1 MMNSLRLKLL
11 MIIVALG
18 NLSVCVMAQQD
29 SLSIKM
35 DALFKEMDHTKHPGF
50 SLSIITNGNVF
61 LRNSY
66 GMANLENGTP
76 FRESTVSD
84 LGSVAK
90 HITNYAILHLIKEK
104 KLAFSDKLL
113 TFFPTLINKSS
124 GDITILQLMQHT
136 SGLREIYSKLSLQ
149 GGRMGHPIFQ
159 EDALQ
164 LVEMSEDQN
173 FPAGSAFSYCNT
185 GYMLLAEIIQNV
197 SNLSYEA
204 YLNDKIFQPL
214 GMNKSFVMDKQ
225 GEIFPDMANS
235 YSPSNKQWTAVYD
248 NSTAFGQGGI
258 YMSLDDIEKWFIHL
272 TNAGKQEEPPI
283 NSLLKKVVL
292 TKGDTLNYALGIEN
306 DTFMNIPLWQH
317 TGSSAGYRTAFT
329 WIPSTNQVIILKSNY
344 SSFDAI
350 KTTEKIISLL
360 FSLPPKNEMQKSN
373 PTAKVT
379 EALTID
385 IHDAPGW
392 LGDYFCKE
400 MDVRYSFQL
409 LNNTL
414 HCTHPI
420 RGQAEVKKTS
430 DGKYSARPFFTSLRP
445 ITDKKGNITHIF
457 MDTSDL
463 IHLKF
468 EKMQ

>member
-11 MIIVALG
+11 IIVALG
-18 NLSVCVMAQQD
+18 NLSVCVMAQQE

-35 DALFKEMDHTKHPGF
+35 DALFKEIDHTKHPGF
-50 SLSIITNGNVF
+50 SLSIITNGNVSF
-61 LRNSY
+61 SNSY

-104 KLAFSDKLL
+104 KLAFSDKLS

-136 SGLREIYSKLSLQ
+136 SGLREIYSKLALQ

-159 EDALQ
+159 EDALH

-185 GYMLLAEIIQNV
+185 GYMLMAEIIQKV

-204 YLNDKIFQPL
+204 FLNDKIFQPL
-214 GMNKSFVMDKQ
+214 GMTNSFVMDKQ

-235 YSPSNKQWTAVYD
+235 YSPSNNQWATMYD

-272 TNAGKQEEPPI
+272 TKAGEQGEQPI
-283 NSLLKKVVL
+283 YSLLKKAVL
-292 TKGDTLNYALGIEN
+292 TNGDTLNYALGIEN
-306 DTFMNIPLWQH
+306 DIFKNINFWQH

-360 FSLPPKNEMQKSN
+360 FSLPQENEMPKTP
-373 PTAKVT
+373 PTTKAT
-379 EALTID
+379 DALPMGLL
-385 IHDAPGW
+385 DAQAW
-392 LGDYFCKE
+392 QGDYFCKE
-400 MDVRYSFQL
+400 MDVRYSFQFS
-409 LNNTL
+409 NNTL
-414 HCTHPI
+414 YCIHPI

-430 DGKYSARPFFTSLRP
+430 DGKYSAVPFFTSLRP

-463 IHLKF
+463 IYLKF
-468 EKMQ
+468 EKMR

>member
-1 MMNSLRLKLL
+1 MTNSMRLKIL
-11 MIIVALG
+11 MIIALG
-18 NLSVCVMAQQD
+18 NLSVCVIAQQE

-35 DALFKEMDHTKHPGF
+35 DALFKEKDHTKHPGF
-50 SLSIITNGNVF
+50 SLSIITNGNVSF
-61 LRNSY
+61 RNSY

-90 HITNYAILHLIKEK
+90 HITNYAILHLIKEN
-104 KLAFSDKLL
+104 KLAFSDKLS

-124 GDITILQLMQHT
+124 GDITMLQLMQHT
-136 SGLREIYSKLSLQ
+136 SGLREIYSKLALQ

-159 EDALQ
+159 EDALH
-164 LVEMSEDQN
+164 LVEMSEEQN

-185 GYMLLAEIIQNV
+185 GYMLLAEIIQKV
-197 SNLSYEA
+197 SNLSFEA
-204 YLNDKIFQPL
+204 YLNEKIFQPL
-214 GMNKSFVMDKQ
+214 GMSKSFVMDIQ
-225 GEIFPDMANS
+225 GEIFTDMANS
-235 YSPSNKQWTAVYD
+235 YSPSNNQWTAVYD

-272 TNAGKQEEPPI
+272 TNAGKQGEPPI
-283 NSLLKKVVL
+283 YSLLKKAVL
-292 TKGDTLNYALGIEN
+292 TNGDTLNYALGIEN
-306 DTFMNIPLWQH
+306 DTFVNIPFWQH

-350 KTTEKIISLL
+350 KTTQEIMSLL
-360 FSLPPKNEMQKSN
+360 FSIPPENEIPKTTTTKATDALPMG
-373 PTAKVT
+373 
-379 EALTID
+379 LL
-385 IHDAPGW
+385 DAQAW

-400 MDVRYSFQL
+400 MDVRYSIQL
-409 LNNTL
+409 LDNTL
-414 HCTHPI
+414 YCFHPI
-420 RGQAEVKKTS
+420 RGKAEVKKTS
-430 DGKYSARPFFTSLRP
+430 DGKYSARPFFTSIRP
-445 ITDKKGNITHIF
+445 IMDKKGNITHIF

>member
-1 MMNSLRLKLL
+1 MINSLRLKLL
-11 MIIVALG
+11 MIVALG
-18 NLSVCVMAQQD
+18 NLSVCVMAQQE

-35 DALFKEMDHTKHPGF
+35 DALFEEIDHTKHPGF
-50 SLSIITNGNVF
+50 SLSIITNGNVSF
-61 LRNSY
+61 RNSY

-90 HITNYAILHLIKEK
+90 HITNFAILHLIKEK
-104 KLAFSDKLL
+104 KLAFSDKLS

-124 GDITILQLMQHT
+124 GNLTILQLMQHT
-136 SGLREIYSKLSLQ
+136 SGLREIYSKLALQ

-164 LVEMSEDQN
+164 LVEMSEGQN

-185 GYMLLAEIIQNV
+185 GYMLLAEIIQKV
-197 SNLSYEA
+197 SNLSYEG

-225 GEIFPDMANS
+225 GKIFPDMANS
-235 YSPSNKQWTAVYD
+235 YSPSNNQWTAVYD

-272 TNAGKQEEPPI
+272 TNAGKQGKPPI
-283 NSLLKKVVL
+283 YSLLKKAIL
-292 TKGDTLNYALGIEN
+292 TNGDTLNYALGIEN
-306 DTFMNIPLWQH
+306 DTFVNIPFWQH

-350 KTTEKIISLL
+350 KTTEKIMSLL
-360 FSLPPKNEMQKSN
+360 FSLSQENEIPKTTTTKA
-373 PTAKVT
+373 TD
-379 EALTID
+379 ALPMSIQ
-385 IHDAPGW
+385 DAQGW

-414 HCTHPI
+414 YCIHPI

-457 MDTSDL
+457 MDTADL

>member
-1 MMNSLRLKLL
+1 MTNSLCLKLL
-11 MIIVALG
+11 MIVALG
-18 NLSVCVMAQQD
+18 NLSVCVMAQQE

-35 DALFKEMDHTKHPGF
+35 DALFKEKDHTKHPGF
-50 SLSIITNGNVF
+50 SLSIITNGNVSF
-61 LRNSY
+61 RNSY

-90 HITNYAILHLIKEK
+90 HITNYAILQLIKEK
-104 KLAFSDKLL
+104 KLSFSDKLS
-113 TFFPTLINKSS
+113 TFFPTLLNKSS

-136 SGLREIYSKLSLQ
+136 SGLREIYSKLALQ

-164 LVEMSEDQN
+164 LVEMSEEQN

-185 GYMLLAEIIQNV
+185 GYMLLAEIIQKV
-197 SNLSYEA
+197 SHLSYEA
-204 YLNDKIFQPL
+204 YLNEKIFQPL
-214 GMNKSFVMDKQ
+214 GMSHSFVMDIQ
-225 GEIFPDMANS
+225 GEIFPEMANS
-235 YSPSNKQWTAVYD
+235 YSPSNNQWTAVYD

-272 TNAGKQEEPPI
+272 TKAGKQEEPPI
-283 NSLLKKVVL
+283 YSLLKKAVL
-292 TKGDTLNYALGIEN
+292 TIGDTLNYALGIEN
-306 DTFMNIPLWQH
+306 DIFKNINFWQH

-350 KTTEKIISLL
+350 KTTQEIMSLL
-360 FSLPPKNEMQKSN
+360 FSIPPENEIPKTPSTTKSTESLPIGIQDTQS
-373 PTAKVT
+373 
-379 EALTID
+379 
-385 IHDAPGW
+385 W
-392 LGDYFCKE
+392 QGDYFCKE
-400 MDVRYSFQL
+400 MDVRYSFQF

-414 HCTHPI
+414 YCIHPN

-445 ITDKKGNITHIF
+445 IMDKKGNITHIF

-468 EKMQ
+468 EKMR

>member
-1 MMNSLRLKLL
+1 MLNSLRLKLL
-11 MIIVALG
+11 MIVALG
-18 NLSVCVMAQQD
+18 NLSVCVMAQQE

-35 DALFKEMDHTKHPGF
+35 DALFKEIDHTKHPGF
-50 SLSIITNGNVF
+50 SLSIITNGNVSF
-61 LRNSY
+61 RNSY
-66 GMANLENGTP
+66 GMANLEIGTP

-104 KLAFSDKLL
+104 KLAFSDKLS

-124 GDITILQLMQHT
+124 GDITMLQLMQHT
-136 SGLREIYSKLSLQ
+136 SGLREIYSKLALQ

-159 EDALQ
+159 EDALY
-164 LVEMSEDQN
+164 LVEMSEGQN

-185 GYMLLAEIIQNV
+185 GYMLLAEIIQKV

-204 YLNDKIFQPL
+204 YLNEKIFQPL
-214 GMNKSFVMDKQ
+214 GMSKSFVMDKQ

-235 YSPSNKQWTAVYD
+235 YSPLNNQWATMYD

-272 TNAGKQEEPPI
+272 TNAGKQGEIPI
-283 NSLLKKVVL
+283 YSLLKKAVL
-292 TKGDTLNYALGIEN
+292 TNGDTLNYALGIEN
-306 DTFMNIPLWQH
+306 DTFVNLPFWQH

-350 KTTEKIISLL
+350 KTTQEIMSIL
-360 FSLPPKNEMQKSN
+360 FSIPAKNEMPKTPLSKS
-373 PTAKVT
+373 AD
-379 EALTID
+379 AFSMD
-385 IHDAPGW
+385 IQAAQGW
-392 LGDYFCKE
+392 QGDFYCKE

-414 HCTHPI
+414 YCIHPI
-420 RGQAEVKKTS
+420 RGQAEVKKAS

-445 ITDKKGNITHIF
+445 VMDKKGNITHIF

-468 EKMQ
+468 EKMR

>member
-18 NLSVCVMAQQD
+18 NLSVCVMAQQE

-35 DALFKEMDHTKHPGF
+35 DALFREMDHTKHPGF

-104 KLAFSDKLL
+104 KLAFSDKLS

-385 IHDAPGW
+385 IHDAQGW

-420 RGQAEVKKTS
+420 RGQAEVKKAS
-430 DGKYSARPFFTSLRP
+430 DGKYSALPFFTSLRP

>member
-1 MMNSLRLKLL
+1 MINSLHFNLL
-11 MIIVALG
+11 LIVTVSTFSICA
-18 NLSVCVMAQQD
+18 MAQQE

-35 DALFKEMDHTKHPGF
+35 DELFKEKDHTKHPGF
-50 SLSIITNGNVF
+50 SLSIITNGNVYF
-61 LRNSY
+61 RNSY

-90 HITNYAILHLIKEK
+90 HITNYAILHLIKEN
-104 KLAFSDKLL
+104 KLAFSDKLS

-185 GYMLLAEIIQNV
+185 GYMLLAEIIQKV

-235 YSPSNKQWTAVYD
+235 YSPSNNQWTAVYD

-272 TNAGKQEEPPI
+272 TNAGKQGKPPI
-283 NSLLKKVVL
+283 NSLLKKAVL
-292 TKGDTLNYALGIEN
+292 TNGDTLNYALGIEN
-306 DTFMNIPLWQH
+306 DTFVNIPFWQH

-350 KTTEKIISLL
+350 KTTEKIMSLL
-360 FSLPPKNEMQKSN
+360 FSLSQENEIPKTTTTKA
-373 PTAKVT
+373 TD
-379 EALTID
+379 ALPMSIQ
-385 IHDAPGW
+385 DAQGW

-409 LNNTL
+409 LKNTL
-414 HCTHPI
+414 YCIHPI

>member
-1 MMNSLRLKLL
+1 MTNSLCLKLL
-11 MIIVALG
+11 MIVALG
-18 NLSVCVMAQQD
+18 NLSVCVMAQQE

-35 DALFKEMDHTKHPGF
+35 DALFKEKDHTKHPGF
-50 SLSIITNGNVF
+50 SLSIITNGNVSF
-61 LRNSY
+61 RNSY

-90 HITNYAILHLIKEK
+90 HITNYAILQLIKEK
-104 KLAFSDKLL
+104 KLSFSDKLS

-124 GDITILQLMQHT
+124 GDITMLQLMQHT
-136 SGLREIYSKLSLQ
+136 SGLREIYSKLALQ

-164 LVEMSEDQN
+164 LVEMSEEQN

-185 GYMLLAEIIQNV
+185 GYMLLAEIIQKV
-197 SNLSYEA
+197 SHLSYEA
-204 YLNDKIFQPL
+204 YLNEKIFQPL
-214 GMNKSFVMDKQ
+214 GMSHSFVMDIQ

-235 YSPSNKQWTAVYD
+235 YSPSNNQWTAVYD

-272 TNAGKQEEPPI
+272 TKAGKQEEPPI
-283 NSLLKKVVL
+283 YSLLKKAVL
-292 TKGDTLNYALGIEN
+292 TIGDTLNYALGIEN
-306 DTFMNIPLWQH
+306 DIFKNINFWQH

-350 KTTEKIISLL
+350 KTTQEIMSLL
-360 FSLPPKNEMQKSN
+360 FSIPPENEIPKTPSTTKTTESLPIGIQDTQS
-373 PTAKVT
+373 
-379 EALTID
+379 
-385 IHDAPGW
+385 W
-392 LGDYFCKE
+392 QGDYFCKE
-400 MDVRYSFQL
+400 MDVRYSFQF

-414 HCTHPI
+414 YCIHPN

-445 ITDKKGNITHIF
+445 IMDKKGNITHIF

-468 EKMQ
+468 EKMR

>member
-1 MMNSLRLKLL
+1 MTNSLRLKLL
-11 MIIVALG
+11 MIVALG
-18 NLSVCVMAQQD
+18 NLSVCVMAQQE

-35 DALFKEMDHTKHPGF
+35 DALFKEKDHTKHPGF
-50 SLSIITNGNVF
+50 SLSIITNGNVSF
-61 LRNSY
+61 RNSY

-90 HITNYAILHLIKEK
+90 HITNFAILQLIKEK
-104 KLAFSDKLL
+104 KLSFSDKLS

-124 GDITILQLMQHT
+124 GDITMLQLMQHT
-136 SGLREIYSKLSLQ
+136 SGLREIYSKLALQ

-164 LVEMSEDQN
+164 LVEMSEEQN

-185 GYMLLAEIIQNV
+185 GYMLLAEIIQKV
-197 SNLSYEA
+197 SHLSYEA
-204 YLNDKIFQPL
+204 YLNEKIFQPL
-214 GMNKSFVMDKQ
+214 GMSKSFVMDKQ

-235 YSPSNKQWTAVYD
+235 YSPSNNQWATMYD

-258 YMSLDDIEKWFIHL
+258 YMSLDDVEKWFIHL
-272 TNAGKQEEPPI
+272 TKAGKQEDPTI
-283 NSLLKKVVL
+283 YSLLKKAVL
-292 TKGDTLNYALGIEN
+292 TNGDTLNYALGIEN
-306 DTFMNIPLWQH
+306 DIFKNINFWQH

-329 WIPSTNQVIILKSNY
+329 WIPLTNQVIILKSNY

-350 KTTEKIISLL
+350 KTTQEIMSIL
-360 FSLPPKNEMQKSN
+360 FSLPPENEMPKT
-373 PTAKVT
+373 PLT
-379 EALTID
+379 ESADAFSMD
-385 IHDAPGW
+385 IQAAQGW
-392 LGDYFCKE
+392 LGDFYCKE

-414 HCTHPI
+414 HCIHPN

-445 ITDKKGNITHIF
+445 IMDKKGNITHIF
-457 MDTSDL
+457 IDTPDL

-468 EKMQ
+468 EKMR

>member
-11 MIIVALG
+11 IIIALG
-18 NLSVCVMAQQD
+18 NLSVCVMAQQE
-29 SLSIKM
+29 SLSMKM
-35 DALFKEMDHTKHPGF
+35 DVLFKEIDHTKHPGF
-50 SLSIITNGNVF
+50 SLSIITNGNVSF
-61 LRNSY
+61 RNSY

-104 KLAFSDKLL
+104 KLAFSDKLS
-113 TFFPTLINKSS
+113 TFFPTLLKKSS
-124 GDITILQLMQHT
+124 GDITMLQLMQHT
-136 SGLREIYSKLSLQ
+136 SGLREIYSKLALQ
-149 GGRMGHPIFQ
+149 GGRIGHPIFQ
-159 EDALQ
+159 EDALY
-164 LVEMSEDQN
+164 LVEMSEGQN

-185 GYMLLAEIIQNV
+185 GYMLLAEIIQKV

-204 YLNDKIFQPL
+204 FLNDKIFQPL
-214 GMNKSFVMDKQ
+214 GMSKSFVMDIQ

-235 YSPSNKQWTAVYD
+235 YSPSNNQWATMYD

-258 YMSLDDIEKWFIHL
+258 YMSLDDVEKWFSHL
-272 TNAGKQEEPPI
+272 TKAGKQEEPPI
-283 NSLLKKVVL
+283 YSLLKKAVL
-292 TKGDTLNYALGIEN
+292 TNGDTLNYALGIEN
-306 DTFMNIPLWQH
+306 DTFKNINFWQH

-350 KTTEKIISLL
+350 KTTQKIMSIL
-360 FSLPPKNEMQKSN
+360 FSLPLENEMPK
-373 PTAKVT
+373 
-379 EALTID
+379 
-385 IHDAPGW
+385 APPKMAREVLPMGIQAAQSW
-392 LGDYFCKE
+392 QGDYFCKE
-400 MDVRYSFQL
+400 MDVRYSFQF

-414 HCTHPI
+414 YCTQPI

-430 DGKYSARPFFTSLRP
+430 DGKYSAVPFFTSLRP

-457 MDTSDL
+457 MDTPDL

-468 EKMQ
+468 EKMR

>member
-11 MIIVALG
+11 IIIALG
-18 NLSVCVMAQQD
+18 NLSFCVMAQQE
-29 SLSIKM
+29 SLSMKM
-35 DALFKEMDHTKHPGF
+35 DALFKEIDHTKHPGF
-50 SLSIITNGNVF
+50 SLSIITNGNVSF
-61 LRNSY
+61 RNSY

-90 HITNYAILHLIKEK
+90 HITNFAILHLIKEK
-104 KLAFSDKLL
+104 KLAFSDKLS
-113 TFFPTLINKSS
+113 TFFPTLLKKSS
-124 GDITILQLMQHT
+124 GDITMLQLMQHT
-136 SGLREIYSKLSLQ
+136 SGLREIYSKLALQ
-149 GGRMGHPIFQ
+149 GGRIGHPIFQ
-159 EDALQ
+159 EDALY
-164 LVEMSEDQN
+164 LVEMSEGQN

-185 GYMLLAEIIQNV
+185 GYMLLAEIIQKV

-204 YLNDKIFQPL
+204 FLNDKIFQPL
-214 GMNKSFVMDKQ
+214 GMSKSFVMDIQ

-235 YSPSNKQWTAVYD
+235 YSPSNNQWATMYD

-258 YMSLDDIEKWFIHL
+258 YMSLDDVEKWFSHL
-272 TNAGKQEEPPI
+272 TKAGKQEEPPI
-283 NSLLKKVVL
+283 YSLLKKAVL
-292 TKGDTLNYALGIEN
+292 TNGDTLNYALGIEN
-306 DTFMNIPLWQH
+306 DTFKNINFWQH

-350 KTTEKIISLL
+350 KTTQKIMSIL
-360 FSLPPKNEMQKSN
+360 FSLPLENEMPK
-373 PTAKVT
+373 
-379 EALTID
+379 
-385 IHDAPGW
+385 APPKMAREVLPMGIQAAQSW
-392 LGDYFCKE
+392 QGDYFCKE
-400 MDVRYSFQL
+400 MDVRYSFQF

-414 HCTHPI
+414 YCTHPI

-445 ITDKKGNITHIF
+445 ITDKKENITHIF
-457 MDTSDL
+457 MDTPDL

-468 EKMQ
+468 EKMK

>member
-11 MIIVALG
+11 IIIALG
-18 NLSVCVMAQQD
+18 NLSVCVMAQQE

-35 DALFKEMDHTKHPGF
+35 DALFKEIDHTKHPGF
-50 SLSIITNGNVF
+50 SLSIITNGNVSF
-61 LRNSY
+61 RNSY

-104 KLAFSDKLL
+104 KLAFSDKLS

-136 SGLREIYSKLSLQ
+136 SGLREIYSKLALQ

-164 LVEMSEDQN
+164 LVEMSEGQN

-185 GYMLLAEIIQNV
+185 GYMLLAEIIQKV

-214 GMNKSFVMDKQ
+214 GMSKTFVMDKQ

-235 YSPSNKQWTAVYD
+235 YSPSNNQWTAVYD

-258 YMSLDDIEKWFIHL
+258 YMSLDDVEKWFSHL
-272 TNAGKQEEPPI
+272 TKAGKQEEPPI
-283 NSLLKKVVL
+283 YSLLKKAVL
-292 TKGDTLNYALGIEN
+292 TNGDTLNYALGIEN
-306 DTFMNIPLWQH
+306 DIFKNINFWQH

-350 KTTEKIISLL
+350 KTTKKIMSLL
-360 FSLPPKNEMQKSN
+360 FSLPQENEMPKTP
-373 PTAKVT
+373 PTKMAT
-379 EALTID
+379 EVLPMSIQ
-385 IHDAPGW
+385 DAQAW

-414 HCTHPI
+414 YCIHPI
-420 RGQAEVKKTS
+420 LGQAEVKKTS

-445 ITDKKGNITHIF
+445 VMDKKGNITHIF

-468 EKMQ
+468 EKMR

>member
-1 MMNSLRLKLL
+1 MLNSLRLKLL
-11 MIIVALG
+11 MIVALG
-18 NLSVCVMAQQD
+18 NLFVRVMAQQE

-35 DALFKEMDHTKHPGF
+35 DALFKEIDHTKHPGF
-50 SLSIITNGNVF
+50 SLSIITNGNVSF
-61 LRNSY
+61 RNSY
-66 GMANLENGTP
+66 GMANLEIGTP

-104 KLAFSDKLL
+104 KLAFSDKLS

-124 GDITILQLMQHT
+124 GDITMLQLMQHT
-136 SGLREIYSKLSLQ
+136 SGLREIYSKLALQ

-159 EDALQ
+159 EDALK

-185 GYMLLAEIIQNV
+185 GYMLLAEIIQKV

-214 GMNKSFVMDKQ
+214 GMSKSFVMDIQ

-235 YSPSNKQWTAVYD
+235 YSPSNNKWTAVYD

-258 YMSLDDIEKWFIHL
+258 YMSLDDVEKWFSHL
-272 TNAGKQEEPPI
+272 TKAGKQEEPPI
-283 NSLLKKVVL
+283 YSLLKKAVL
-292 TKGDTLNYALGIEN
+292 TNGDTLNYALGIEN
-306 DTFMNIPLWQH
+306 DTFVNLPFWQH

-350 KTTEKIISLL
+350 KTTEKIMSLL
-360 FSLPPKNEMQKSN
+360 FSLPQENEMPK
-373 PTAKVT
+373 
-379 EALTID
+379 
-385 IHDAPGW
+385 APPKMAREVLPMGIQAAQSW
-392 LGDYFCKE
+392 QGDYFCKE
-400 MDVRYSFQL
+400 MDVRYSFQF

-414 HCTHPI
+414 YCTHPI

-430 DGKYSARPFFTSLRP
+430 DGKYSALPFFTSLRP

-468 EKMQ
+468 EKMK

>member
-1 MMNSLRLKLL
+1 MTNIMRLKLL
-11 MIIVALG
+11 MIIALG
-18 NLSVCVMAQQD
+18 NLSVCVMAQQE

-35 DALFKEMDHTKHPGF
+35 DALFKEKDHTKHPGF
-50 SLSIITNGNVF
+50 SLSIITNGNVSF
-61 LRNSY
+61 RNSY

-90 HITNYAILHLIKEK
+90 HITNYVILHLIKEK
-104 KLAFSDKLL
+104 KLAFSDKLS
-113 TFFPTLINKSS
+113 TFFPSLLNKSS
-124 GDITILQLMQHT
+124 GNITILQLMQHT
-136 SGLREIYSKLSLQ
+136 SGLREIYSKLDLQ

-164 LVEMSEDQN
+164 LVEMSEEQN
-173 FPAGSAFSYCNT
+173 FPAGSAFSYSNT
-185 GYMLLAEIIQNV
+185 GYMLLAEIIQKL

-204 YLNDKIFQPL
+204 YLNDIIFQPL
-214 GMNKSFVMDKQ
+214 GMSKTFVMDKQ

-235 YSPSNKQWTAVYD
+235 YSPSNKQWAAVYD

-272 TNAGKQEEPPI
+272 TKAVKQEEPPI
-283 NSLLKKVVL
+283 YSLLKKAVL
-292 TKGDTLNYALGIEN
+292 TNGDTLNYALGIEN
-306 DTFMNIPLWQH
+306 DTFKNINFWHH

-344 SSFDAI
+344 SSFNAI
-350 KTTEKIISLL
+350 KTTEKIMSLL
-360 FSLPPKNEMQKSN
+360 FSIPQENEMPKEPPTQSTDAKSMGIQ
-373 PTAKVT
+373 A
-379 EALTID
+379 AQ
-385 IHDAPGW
+385 AW
-392 LGDYFCKE
+392 LGDFYCKE

-414 HCTHPI
+414 QCIHSI
-420 RGQAEVKKTS
+420 RGQAEVKKNS
-430 DGKYSARPFFTSLRP
+430 DGKYSALPFFTSLQP
-445 ITDKKGNITHIF
+445 IMDKKGNITHIF

-468 EKMQ
+468 DKMQ

>member
-11 MIIVALG
+11 IIVALG
-18 NLSVCVMAQQD
+18 NLSVCVMAQQE

-35 DALFKEMDHTKHPGF
+35 DALFEKIDQTKHPGF
-50 SLSIITNGNVF
+50 SLSIITNGNVSF
-61 LRNSY
+61 RNSY

-90 HITNYAILHLIKEK
+90 HITNFAILHLIKEK
-104 KLAFSDKLL
+104 KLAFSDKLS

-136 SGLREIYSKLSLQ
+136 SGLREIYSKLALQ

-164 LVEMSEDQN
+164 LVEMSEGQN
-173 FPAGSAFSYCNT
+173 FPSGSTFSYCNT
-185 GYMLLAEIIQNV
+185 GYMLLAEIIQKA

-204 YLNDKIFQPL
+204 YLNEKIFQPL
-214 GMNKSFVMDKQ
+214 GMSKSFVMDKQ

-235 YSPSNKQWTAVYD
+235 YSPSNNQWATMYD

-272 TNAGKQEEPPI
+272 TKAGEQGEQPI
-283 NSLLKKVVL
+283 YSLLKKAVL
-292 TKGDTLNYALGIEN
+292 TNGDTLNYALGIEN
-306 DTFMNIPLWQH
+306 DIFKNINFWQH

-329 WIPSTNQVIILKSNY
+329 WIPSTNQVILLKSNY

-350 KTTEKIISLL
+350 KTTQKVMSIL
-360 FSLPPKNEMQKSN
+360 FSLPLENEMPK
-373 PTAKVT
+373 TASTTKAT
-379 EALTID
+379 ESSPMGIQDVQA
-385 IHDAPGW
+385 W
-392 LGDYFCKE
+392 QGDYFCKE

-414 HCTHPI
+414 YCIHPI

-430 DGKYSARPFFTSLRP
+430 DGKYSAGPIFTSLRP

-468 EKMQ
+468 EKMK

>member
-1 MMNSLRLKLL
+1 MLNSLRLKLL
-11 MIIVALG
+11 MIVALG
-18 NLSVCVMAQQD
+18 NLFVRVMAQQE

-35 DALFKEMDHTKHPGF
+35 DALFKEIDHTKHPGF
-50 SLSIITNGNVF
+50 SLSIITNGNVSF
-61 LRNSY
+61 RNSY
-66 GMANLENGTP
+66 GMANLEIGTP

-104 KLAFSDKLL
+104 KLAFSDKLS

-124 GDITILQLMQHT
+124 GDITMLQLMQHT
-136 SGLREIYSKLSLQ
+136 SGLREIYSKLALQ

-159 EDALQ
+159 EDALY
-164 LVEMSEDQN
+164 LVEMSEGQN

-185 GYMLLAEIIQNV
+185 GYMLLAEIIQKV

-204 YLNDKIFQPL
+204 FLNDKIFQPL
-214 GMNKSFVMDKQ
+214 GMSKSFVMDIQ

-235 YSPSNKQWTAVYD
+235 YSPSNNQWATMYD

-258 YMSLDDIEKWFIHL
+258 YMSLDDVEKWFSHL
-272 TNAGKQEEPPI
+272 TKAGKQEEPPI
-283 NSLLKKVVL
+283 YSLLKKAVL
-292 TKGDTLNYALGIEN
+292 TNGDTLNYALGIEN
-306 DTFMNIPLWQH
+306 DTFKNINFWQH

-350 KTTEKIISLL
+350 KTTQKIMSIL
-360 FSLPPKNEMQKSN
+360 FSLPLENEMPKAPPKMAREVLPMSIQ
-373 PTAKVT
+373 
-379 EALTID
+379 
-385 IHDAPGW
+385 DAQAW

-414 HCTHPI
+414 YCTHPI

-445 ITDKKGNITHIF
+445 ITDKKENITHIF
-457 MDTSDL
+457 MDTPDL

-468 EKMQ
+468 EKMK

>member
-1 MMNSLRLKLL
+1 MLNSLRLKLL
-11 MIIVALG
+11 MIVALG
-18 NLSVCVMAQQD
+18 NLSVCVMAQQE

-35 DALFKEMDHTKHPGF
+35 DALFKEIDHTKHPGF
-50 SLSIITNGNVF
+50 SLSIITNGNVSF
-61 LRNSY
+61 RNSY

-104 KLAFSDKLL
+104 KLAFSDKLS

-124 GDITILQLMQHT
+124 GDITMLQLMQHT
-136 SGLREIYSKLSLQ
+136 SGLREIYSKLALQ

-159 EDALQ
+159 EDALY
-164 LVEMSEDQN
+164 LVEMSEGQN

-185 GYMLLAEIIQNV
+185 GYMLLAEIIQKV

-204 YLNDKIFQPL
+204 FLNDKIFQPL
-214 GMNKSFVMDKQ
+214 GMSKSFVMDIQ

-235 YSPSNKQWTAVYD
+235 YSPSNNQWATMYD

-258 YMSLDDIEKWFIHL
+258 YMSLDDVEKWFSHL
-272 TNAGKQEEPPI
+272 TKAGKQEEPPI
-283 NSLLKKVVL
+283 YSLLKKAVL
-292 TKGDTLNYALGIEN
+292 TNGDTLNYALGIEN
-306 DTFMNIPLWQH
+306 DTFKNINFWQH

-350 KTTEKIISLL
+350 KTTQKIMSIL
-360 FSLPPKNEMQKSN
+360 FSLPLENEMPK
-373 PTAKVT
+373 
-379 EALTID
+379 
-385 IHDAPGW
+385 APPKMAREVLPMGIQAAQSW
-392 LGDYFCKE
+392 QGDYFCKE
-400 MDVRYSFQL
+400 MDVRYSFQF

-414 HCTHPI
+414 YCTHPI

-430 DGKYSARPFFTSLRP
+430 DGKYSALPFFTSLRP

-468 EKMQ
+468 EKMK

>member
-1 MMNSLRLKLL
+1 MLNSLRLKLL
-11 MIIVALG
+11 MIVALG
-18 NLSVCVMAQQD
+18 NLSVCVMAQQE

-35 DALFKEMDHTKHPGF
+35 DALFKEIDHTKHPGF
-50 SLSIITNGNVF
+50 SLSIITNGNVSF
-61 LRNSY
+61 RNSY
-66 GMANLENGTP
+66 GMANLEIGTP

-104 KLAFSDKLL
+104 KLAFSDKLS

-124 GDITILQLMQHT
+124 GDITMLQLMQHT
-136 SGLREIYSKLSLQ
+136 SGLREIYSKLALQ

-164 LVEMSEDQN
+164 LVEMSEGQN

-185 GYMLLAEIIQNV
+185 GYMLLAEIIQKV

-204 YLNDKIFQPL
+204 FLNDKIFQPL
-214 GMNKSFVMDKQ
+214 GMSKSFVMDIQ

-235 YSPSNKQWTAVYD
+235 YSPSNNQWATMYD

-258 YMSLDDIEKWFIHL
+258 YMSLDDVEKWFSHL
-272 TNAGKQEEPPI
+272 TKAGKQEEPPI
-283 NSLLKKVVL
+283 YSLLKKAVL
-292 TKGDTLNYALGIEN
+292 TNGDTLNYALGIEN
-306 DTFMNIPLWQH
+306 DTFKNINFWQH

-350 KTTEKIISLL
+350 KTTQKIMSIL
-360 FSLPPKNEMQKSN
+360 FSLPLENEMPK
-373 PTAKVT
+373 
-379 EALTID
+379 
-385 IHDAPGW
+385 APPKMAREVLPMGIQAAQSW

-400 MDVRYSFQL
+400 MDVRYSFQF

-414 HCTHPI
+414 YCTHPI

-445 ITDKKGNITHIF
+445 ITDKKENITHIF
-457 MDTSDL
+457 MDTPDL

-468 EKMQ
+468 EKMK

>member
-11 MIIVALG
+11 IIIALG
-18 NLSVCVMAQQD
+18 NLSICVMAQQE

-35 DALFKEMDHTKHPGF
+35 DALFKEIDHTMHPGF
-50 SLSIITNGNVF
+50 SLSIITNGNVSF
-61 LRNSY
+61 RNSY

-104 KLAFSDKLL
+104 KLAFSDKLS

-136 SGLREIYSKLSLQ
+136 SGLREIYSKLALQ

-164 LVEMSEDQN
+164 LVEMSEGQN

-185 GYMLLAEIIQNV
+185 GYMLLAEIIQKV
-197 SNLSYEA
+197 SNLSYEEF
-204 YLNDKIFQPL
+204 LNDQIFQPL
-214 GMNKSFVMDKQ
+214 GMSKSFVMDKQ
-225 GEIFPDMANS
+225 GEIFSDLANS

-258 YMSLDDIEKWFIHL
+258 YLSLDDVEKWFIYL
-272 TNAGKQEEPPI
+272 TKAGKQEEPPI
-283 NSLLKKVVL
+283 YSLLKKAVL
-292 TKGDTLNYALGIEN
+292 TNSDTLNYALGIEN
-306 DTFMNIPLWQH
+306 DTFVNIPLWQH

-350 KTTEKIISLL
+350 KTTEKIMSLL
-360 FSLPPKNEMQKSN
+360 FSLSQENEMPK
-373 PTAKVT
+373 TTTTKAT
-379 EALTID
+379 DALPMSIQ
-385 IHDAPGW
+385 DAQAW
-392 LGDYFCKE
+392 QGDYFCKE
-400 MDVRYSFQL
+400 MDVRYSFQF

-414 HCTHPI
+414 YCIHPI

-430 DGKYSARPFFTSLRP
+430 DGKYSSRPFFTSLRP

-468 EKMQ
+468 EKMR

>member
-1 MMNSLRLKLL
+1 M
-11 MIIVALG
+11 IVALG
-18 NLSVCVMAQQD
+18 NLSVCVMAQQE

-35 DALFKEMDHTKHPGF
+35 DALFKEKDHTKHPGF
-50 SLSIITNGNVF
+50 SLSIITNGNVSF
-61 LRNSY
+61 RNSY

-90 HITNYAILHLIKEK
+90 HITNYAILQLIKEK
-104 KLAFSDKLL
+104 KLSFSDKLS

-124 GDITILQLMQHT
+124 GDITMLQLMQHT
-136 SGLREIYSKLSLQ
+136 SGLREIYSKLALQ

-164 LVEMSEDQN
+164 LVEMSEEQN

-185 GYMLLAEIIQNV
+185 GYMLLAEIIQKV
-197 SNLSYEA
+197 SHLSYEA
-204 YLNDKIFQPL
+204 YLNEKIFQPL
-214 GMNKSFVMDKQ
+214 GMSHSFVMDIQ

-235 YSPSNKQWTAVYD
+235 YSPSNNQWTAVYD

-272 TNAGKQEEPPI
+272 TKAGKQEEPPI
-283 NSLLKKVVL
+283 YSLLKKAVL
-292 TKGDTLNYALGIEN
+292 TIGDTLNYALGIEN
-306 DTFMNIPLWQH
+306 DIFKNINFWQH

-350 KTTEKIISLL
+350 KTTQEIMSLL
-360 FSLPPKNEMQKSN
+360 FSIPPENEIPKTPSTTKSTESLPIGIQDTQS
-373 PTAKVT
+373 
-379 EALTID
+379 
-385 IHDAPGW
+385 W
-392 LGDYFCKE
+392 QGDYFCKE
-400 MDVRYSFQL
+400 MDVRYSFQF

-414 HCTHPI
+414 YCIHPN

-445 ITDKKGNITHIF
+445 IMDKKGNITHIF

-468 EKMQ
+468 EKMR

>member
-1 MMNSLRLKLL
+1 MINSLRLKLL
-11 MIIVALG
+11 MIVALG
-18 NLSVCVMAQQD
+18 NLSVCVMAQQE

-35 DALFKEMDHTKHPGF
+35 DALFEEIDHTKHPGF
-50 SLSIITNGNVF
+50 SLSIITNGNVSF
-61 LRNSY
+61 RNSY

-90 HITNYAILHLIKEK
+90 HITNFAILHLIKEK
-104 KLAFSDKLL
+104 KLAFSDKLS

-124 GDITILQLMQHT
+124 GDLTILQLMQHT
-136 SGLREIYSKLSLQ
+136 SGLREIYSKLALQ

-164 LVEMSEDQN
+164 LVEMSEGQN

-185 GYMLLAEIIQNV
+185 GYMLLAEIIQKV

-204 YLNDKIFQPL
+204 YLNEKIFQPL
-214 GMNKSFVMDKQ
+214 GMSKSFVMDIQ

-235 YSPSNKQWTAVYD
+235 YSPSNNQWATMYD

-272 TNAGKQEEPPI
+272 TKAGEQGEQPI
-283 NSLLKKVVL
+283 YSLLKKAVL
-292 TKGDTLNYALGIEN
+292 TNGDTLNYALGIEN
-306 DTFMNIPLWQH
+306 DTFVNIPFWQH

-350 KTTEKIISLL
+350 KTTEKIMSLL
-360 FSLPPKNEMQKSN
+360 FSLSQENEIPKTTTTKA
-373 PTAKVT
+373 TD
-379 EALTID
+379 ALPMSIQ
-385 IHDAPGW
+385 DAQGW

-414 HCTHPI
+414 YCIHPI

-445 ITDKKGNITHIF
+445 IMDKKGNITHIF

-468 EKMQ
+468 EKMR

>member
-1 MMNSLRLKLL
+1 MLNSLRLKLL
-11 MIIVALG
+11 MIVALG
-18 NLSVCVMAQQD
+18 NLFVRVMAQQE

-35 DALFKEMDHTKHPGF
+35 DALFKEIDHTKHPGF
-50 SLSIITNGNVF
+50 SLSIITNGNVSF
-61 LRNSY
+61 RNSY
-66 GMANLENGTP
+66 GMANLEIGTP

-104 KLAFSDKLL
+104 KLAFSDKLS

-124 GDITILQLMQHT
+124 GDITMLQLMQHT
-136 SGLREIYSKLSLQ
+136 SGLREIYSKVALQ

-159 EDALQ
+159 EDALY
-164 LVEMSEDQN
+164 LVEMSEGQN

-185 GYMLLAEIIQNV
+185 GYMLLAEIIQKV

-204 YLNDKIFQPL
+204 FLNDKIFQPL
-214 GMNKSFVMDKQ
+214 GMSKSFVMDIQ

-235 YSPSNKQWTAVYD
+235 YSPSNNQWATMYD

-258 YMSLDDIEKWFIHL
+258 YMSLDDVEKWFSHL
-272 TNAGKQEEPPI
+272 TKPGKQEEPPI
-283 NSLLKKVVL
+283 YSLLKKAVL
-292 TKGDTLNYALGIEN
+292 TNGDTLNYALGIEN
-306 DTFMNIPLWQH
+306 DTFKNINFWQH

-350 KTTEKIISLL
+350 KTTQKIMSIL
-360 FSLPPKNEMQKSN
+360 FSLPLENEMPK
-373 PTAKVT
+373 
-379 EALTID
+379 
-385 IHDAPGW
+385 APPKMAREVLPMGIQAAQSW
-392 LGDYFCKE
+392 QGDYFCKE
-400 MDVRYSFQL
+400 MDVRYSFQF

-414 HCTHPI
+414 YCTHPI

-430 DGKYSARPFFTSLRP
+430 DGKYSALPFFTSLRP

-468 EKMQ
+468 EKMK

>member
-1 MMNSLRLKLL
+1 MTNSLCLKLL
-11 MIIVALG
+11 MIVALG
-18 NLSVCVMAQQD
+18 NLSVCVMAQQE

-35 DALFKEMDHTKHPGF
+35 DALFKEKDHTKHPGF
-50 SLSIITNGNVF
+50 SLSIITNGNVSF
-61 LRNSY
+61 RNSY

-90 HITNYAILHLIKEK
+90 HITNYAILQLIKEK
-104 KLAFSDKLL
+104 KLSFSDKLS

-124 GDITILQLMQHT
+124 GDITMLQLMQHT
-136 SGLREIYSKLSLQ
+136 SGLREIYSKLALQ

-164 LVEMSEDQN
+164 LVEMSEEQN

-185 GYMLLAEIIQNV
+185 GYMLLAEIIQKV
-197 SNLSYEA
+197 SHLSYEA
-204 YLNDKIFQPL
+204 YLNEKIFQPL
-214 GMNKSFVMDKQ
+214 GMSHSFVMDIQ

-235 YSPSNKQWTAVYD
+235 YSPSNNQWTAVYD

-272 TNAGKQEEPPI
+272 TKAGKQEEPPI
-283 NSLLKKVVL
+283 YSLLKKAVL
-292 TKGDTLNYALGIEN
+292 TIGDTLNYALGIEN
-306 DTFMNIPLWQH
+306 DIFKNINFWQH

-350 KTTEKIISLL
+350 KTTQEIMSLL
-360 FSLPPKNEMQKSN
+360 FSIPPENEIPKTPSTTKSTESLPIGIQDTQS
-373 PTAKVT
+373 
-379 EALTID
+379 
-385 IHDAPGW
+385 W
-392 LGDYFCKE
+392 QGDYFCKE
-400 MDVRYSFQL
+400 MDVRYSFQF

-414 HCTHPI
+414 YCIHPN

-445 ITDKKGNITHIF
+445 IMDKKGNITHIF

-468 EKMQ
+468 EKIR

>member
-11 MIIVALG
+11 IIIALG
-18 NLSVCVMAQQD
+18 NLSVCVMAQQE

-35 DALFKEMDHTKHPGF
+35 DALFEEIAHTKHPGF
-50 SLSIITNGNVF
+50 SLSIITNGNVSF
-61 LRNSY
+61 RNSY

-90 HITNYAILHLIKEK
+90 HITNYAILHLMKEK
-104 KLAFSDKLL
+104 KLAFSDKLS

-136 SGLREIYSKLSLQ
+136 SGLREIYSKLALQ

-164 LVEMSEDQN
+164 LVEMSEGQN

-185 GYMLLAEIIQNV
+185 GYMLLAEIIQKV

-214 GMNKSFVMDKQ
+214 GMSKSFVMDKQ

-235 YSPSNKQWTAVYD
+235 YSPSNKHWTAVYD
-248 NSTAFGQGGI
+248 NSSAFGQGGI
-258 YMSLDDIEKWFIHL
+258 YMSLDDVEKWFIHL
-272 TNAGKQEEPPI
+272 TNAGRQGEIPI
-283 NSLLKKVVL
+283 YSLLKKAVL
-292 TKGDTLNYALGIEN
+292 INGDTLNYALGIEN
-306 DTFMNIPLWQH
+306 DTFKDIPYWQH
-317 TGSSAGYRTAFT
+317 TGSSAGFRTSFT

-350 KTTEKIISLL
+350 KTTKKIMSLL
-360 FSLPPKNEMQKSN
+360 FSLPQENEMPK
-373 PTAKVT
+373 TTTTKAT
-379 EALTID
+379 DALPMSIQ
-385 IHDAPGW
+385 DAQAW

-414 HCTHPI
+414 YCIHPI

-445 ITDKKGNITHIF
+445 IMDKKGNITHIF

-468 EKMQ
+468 EKMR

>member
-1 MMNSLRLKLL
+1 MTNSLRLKIL
-11 MIIVALG
+11 MIIALG
-18 NLSVCVMAQQD
+18 NLSVCVIAQQE

-35 DALFKEMDHTKHPGF
+35 DALFKEKDHTKHPGF
-50 SLSIITNGNVF
+50 SLSIITNGNVSF
-61 LRNSY
+61 RNSY

-90 HITNYAILHLIKEK
+90 HITNYAILHLIKEN
-104 KLAFSDKLL
+104 KLAFSDKLS

-124 GDITILQLMQHT
+124 GDITMLQLMQHT
-136 SGLREIYSKLSLQ
+136 SGLREIYSKLALQ

-159 EDALQ
+159 EDALH
-164 LVEMSEDQN
+164 LVEMSEEQN
-173 FPAGSAFSYCNT
+173 FPAGSSFSYCNT
-185 GYMLLAEIIQNV
+185 GYMLLAEIIQKV
-197 SNLSYEA
+197 SNLSFEA
-204 YLNDKIFQPL
+204 YLNEKIFQPL
-214 GMNKSFVMDKQ
+214 GMSKSFVMDIQ
-225 GEIFPDMANS
+225 GEIFTDMANS
-235 YSPSNKQWTAVYD
+235 YSPSNNQWTAVYD

-272 TNAGKQEEPPI
+272 TNAGKQGEPPI
-283 NSLLKKVVL
+283 YSLLKKAVL
-292 TKGDTLNYALGIEN
+292 TNGDTLNYALGIEN
-306 DTFMNIPLWQH
+306 DTFVNIPFWQH

-350 KTTEKIISLL
+350 KTTQEIMSLL
-360 FSLPPKNEMQKSN
+360 FSIPPENEIPKTTTTKATDALPMG
-373 PTAKVT
+373 
-379 EALTID
+379 LL
-385 IHDAPGW
+385 DAQAW

-400 MDVRYSFQL
+400 MDVRYSIQL
-409 LNNTL
+409 LDNTL
-414 HCTHPI
+414 YCFHPI
-420 RGQAEVKKTS
+420 RGKAEVKKTS
-430 DGKYSARPFFTSLRP
+430 DGKYSARPFFTSIRP
-445 ITDKKGNITHIF
+445 IMDKKGNITHIF

>member
-11 MIIVALG
+11 IIIALG
-18 NLSVCVMAQQD
+18 NLSVCVMAQQEG
-29 SLSIKM
+29 LSIKM
-35 DALFKEMDHTKHPGF
+35 DALFKEIAHTKHPGF
-50 SLSIITNGNVF
+50 SLSIITNGNVSF
-61 LRNSY
+61 RNSY

-104 KLAFSDKLL
+104 KLAFSDKLS
-113 TFFPTLINKSS
+113 TFFPTLKNKSS

-136 SGLREIYSKLSLQ
+136 SGLREIYSKLALQ

-164 LVEMSEDQN
+164 LVEMSEGQN

-185 GYMLLAEIIQNV
+185 GYMLLAEIIQKV

-204 YLNDKIFQPL
+204 YLNEKIFKPL
-214 GMNKSFVMDKQ
+214 GMSKSFVMDIQ

-258 YMSLDDIEKWFIHL
+258 YMSLDDVEKWFIHL
-272 TNAGKQEEPPI
+272 TKAGEHGEIPI
-283 NSLLKKVVL
+283 YSLLKKAVL
-292 TKGDTLNYALGIEN
+292 TNGDTLNYALGIEN
-306 DTFMNIPLWQH
+306 DIFKNINFWQH

-350 KTTEKIISLL
+350 KTTQEIMSIL
-360 FSLPPKNEMQKSN
+360 FSIPLENEMPK
-373 PTAKVT
+373 TTTTKAT
-379 EALTID
+379 DALPMSIQ
-385 IHDAPGW
+385 DAQAW

-414 HCTHPI
+414 YCTHPI
-420 RGQAEVKKTS
+420 LGQAEVKKTS

-468 EKMQ
+468 EKMK

>member
-1 MMNSLRLKLL
+1 MMNLLRFKLL
-11 MIIVALG
+11 IIVALT
-18 NLSVCVMAQQD
+18 NLSVCVMAQQE

-35 DALFKEMDHTKHPGF
+35 DALFKEIDHTKHPGF
-50 SLSIITNGNVF
+50 SLSIITNGNVSF
-61 LRNSY
+61 RNSY

-84 LGSVAK
+84 FGSVAK

-104 KLAFSDKLL
+104 KLAFSDKLS

-136 SGLREIYSKLSLQ
+136 SGLREIYSKLALQ
-149 GGRMGHPIFQ
+149 GGRMGQPIFQ
-159 EDALQ
+159 EDALH
-164 LVEMSEDQN
+164 LLEISEDLN
-173 FPAGSAFSYCNT
+173 FSPGSAFSYCNT
-185 GYMLLAEIIQNV
+185 GYMLLAEIIQKV
-197 SNLSYEA
+197 SHLSYESF
-204 YLNDKIFQPL
+204 LNEKIFRPL
-214 GMNKSFVMDKQ
+214 AMDRSFVMDIQ
-225 GEIFPDMANS
+225 GEVFPNQANS
-235 YSPSNKQWTAVYD
+235 YQKQLQNWTSIYD

-258 YMSLDDIEKWFIHL
+258 YMSQLDIEKWFIYL
-272 TNAGKQEEPPI
+272 TSPDINKEKPI
-283 NSLLKKVVL
+283 YTLLKKAVL
-292 TKGDTLNYALGIEN
+292 TNGDTLNYALGIEMDSFN
-306 DTFMNIPLWQH
+306 NITYWQH

-350 KTTEKIISLL
+350 KTTEKIMSLL
-360 FSLPPKNEMQKSN
+360 FSLPPKNEMQKSD

-385 IHDAPGW
+385 IQDAQGW

-430 DGKYSARPFFTSLRP
+430 DGKYSALPFFTSLRP

>member
-1 MMNSLRLKLL
+1 MTNSLCLKLL
-11 MIIVALG
+11 MIVALG
-18 NLSVCVMAQQD
+18 NLSVCVMAQQE

-35 DALFKEMDHTKHPGF
+35 DALFKEKDHTKHPGF
-50 SLSIITNGNVF
+50 SLSIITNGNVSF
-61 LRNSY
+61 RNSY

-90 HITNYAILHLIKEK
+90 HITNYAILQLIKEK
-104 KLAFSDKLL
+104 KLSFSDKLS

-124 GDITILQLMQHT
+124 GDITMLQLMQHT
-136 SGLREIYSKLSLQ
+136 SGMREIYSKLALQ

-164 LVEMSEDQN
+164 LVEMSEEQN

-185 GYMLLAEIIQNV
+185 GYMLLAEIIQKV
-197 SNLSYEA
+197 SHLSYEA
-204 YLNDKIFQPL
+204 YLNEKIFQPL
-214 GMNKSFVMDKQ
+214 GMSHSFVMDIQ

-235 YSPSNKQWTAVYD
+235 YSPSNNQWTAVYD

-272 TNAGKQEEPPI
+272 TKAGKQEEPPI
-283 NSLLKKVVL
+283 YSLLKKAVL
-292 TKGDTLNYALGIEN
+292 TIGDTLNYALGIEN
-306 DTFMNIPLWQH
+306 DIFKNINFWQH

-350 KTTEKIISLL
+350 KTTQEIMSLL
-360 FSLPPKNEMQKSN
+360 FSIPPENEIPKTPSTTKSTESLPIGIQDTQSWQG
-373 PTAKVT
+373 
-379 EALTID
+379 
-385 IHDAPGW
+385 H
-392 LGDYFCKE
+392 YFCKE
-400 MDVRYSFQL
+400 IDVRYSIQF

-414 HCTHPI
+414 YCIHPN

-445 ITDKKGNITHIF
+445 IMDKKGNITHIF

-468 EKMQ
+468 EKMR

>member
-1 MMNSLRLKLL
+1 MTNSLPLKIL
-11 MIIVALG
+11 MIIALG
-18 NLSVCVMAQQD
+18 NLSVCVIAQQE

-35 DALFKEMDHTKHPGF
+35 DALFKEKDHTKHPGF
-50 SLSIITNGNVF
+50 SLSIITNGNVSF
-61 LRNSY
+61 RNSY

-104 KLAFSDKLL
+104 KLSFSDKLS

-124 GDITILQLMQHT
+124 GDITMLQLMQHT
-136 SGLREIYSKLSLQ
+136 SGLREIYSKLALQ

-159 EDALQ
+159 EDALL
-164 LVEMSEDQN
+164 LVEVSEGQN

-185 GYMLLAEIIQNV
+185 GYMLLAEIIQKV

-225 GEIFPDMANS
+225 GEIFTDMANS
-235 YSPSNKQWTAVYD
+235 YSPSNNQWTAVYD

-272 TNAGKQEEPPI
+272 TNAGKQGEPPI
-283 NSLLKKVVL
+283 YSLLKKAVL
-292 TKGDTLNYALGIEN
+292 TNGDTLNYALGIEN
-306 DTFMNIPLWQH
+306 DTFVNIPFWQH

-350 KTTEKIISLL
+350 KTTQEIMSLL
-360 FSLPPKNEMQKSN
+360 FSIPPENEIPKTTTTKATDALPMG
-373 PTAKVT
+373 
-379 EALTID
+379 LL
-385 IHDAPGW
+385 DAQAW

-400 MDVRYSFQL
+400 MDVRYSIQL
-409 LNNTL
+409 LDNTL
-414 HCTHPI
+414 YCFHPI
-420 RGQAEVKKTS
+420 RGKAEVKKTS
-430 DGKYSARPFFTSLRP
+430 DGKYSARPFFTSIRP
-445 ITDKKGNITHIF
+445 IMDKKGNITHIF